1 MDQLV
6 HDFNTALD
14 ETGGSNSSSRSSASR
29 RKVSPHIAFLSS
41 HPISLPTTVH
51 VQAWK
56 RRCKSTSN
64 LTFGTGNNISD
75 DSSSSVDN
83 VGLLSR
89 DRGTSSLQFSDS
101 DLDTP
106 AYPGLARTGRNRTKR
121 GRGDP
126 LGIESDS
133 FTENVQPWQD
143 FRVHSKRRRKFKR
156 MAIAPGVDVR
166 GATATK
172 RKKVRSRSG
181 YDGRT
186 NTRMS
191 ATSSCTPGKRKRS
204 TREKSVES
212 GDILGG
218 GSRSRTV
225 SLSEDKMEME
235 EEEESSSSLSSSEW
249 EDVNDG
255 CGSPEGEADD
265 EQSDWPGHDPGHT
278 DEELDPEISFSS
290 RKLVGPGKGRVMRA
304 GSRRLKSTNR
314 SPPYGEMLQRFL
326 QVERPCCHLPRP
338 ASLPVF
344 QDSSMQSLRLKNV
357 KSSERN
363 MILSLAR
370 LYNLSVTVEANTLIL
385 SKLLARQARSETDHG
400 GPGPEFAVPGVPQQ
414 RQYRDKEDRTKKQRK
429 HGPILEASSIV
440 TRQQHSA
447 GSRHRN
453 ALI

>member
-29 RKVSPHIAFLSS
+29 RK
-41 HPISLPTTVH
+41 
-51 VQAWK
+51 AWK

-64 LTFGTGNNISD
+64 LTLGNCNNISD

-101 DLDTP
+101 DLEAP
-106 AYPGLARTGRNRTKR
+106 VHPGLARTGRTRTKR
-121 GRGDP
+121 GRGETM
-126 LGIESDS
+126 GIESDS

-156 MAIAPGVDVR
+156 MAIAPGLDVRDVR

-181 YDGRT
+181 LDGRT
-186 NTRMS
+186 NTRLSS
-191 ATSSCTPGKRKRS
+191 ASSSCTPGKRKRS

-218 GSRSRTV
+218 IGTRSRTV
-225 SLSEDKMEME
+225 SLNEDKMEVGE
-235 EEEESSSSLSSSEW
+235 EEDSSSSLSSSEW
-249 EDVNDG
+249 EDFNDG

-278 DEELDPEISFSS
+278 DEELDPEISFS
-290 RKLVGPGKGRVMRA
+290 RKLVGAGRGRVMRA
-304 GSRRLKSTNR
+304 GSRRLKSNNR

-326 QVERPCCHLPRP
+326 Q
-338 ASLPVF
+338 
-344 QDSSMQSLRLKNV
+344 DSSMQSLRLKNV
-357 KSSERN
+357 KSCDRN
-363 MILSLAR
+363 TILGLAR
-370 LYNLSVTVEANTLIL
+370 LYGLSVTVETSSLVL
-385 SKLLARQARSETDHG
+385 TKQLGRQTRSEAEP
-400 GPGPEFAVPGVPQQ
+400 GPGPEFAVPGVPQL

-429 HGPILEASSIV
+429 HGPVQETSSISSSSIV
-440 TRQQHSA
+440 TRQQHSS
-447 GSRHRN
+447 GSRHRFYTATASAGGQSQSN
-453 ALI
+453 

>member
-1 MDQLV
+1 MLS
-6 HDFNTALD
+6 LL
-14 ETGGSNSSSRSSASR
+14 SRT
-29 RKVSPHIAFLSS
+29 FLS
-41 HPISLPTTVH
+41 

-64 LTFGTGNNISD
+64 LTFGQNISD

-106 AYPGLARTGRNRTKR
+106 VYPGLVRTGRNRTKR

-181 YDGRT
+181 YDGRS
-186 NTRMS
+186 NNRLS

-265 EQSDWPGHDPGHT
+265 EQSDWPGHDPGQT

-326 QVERPCCHLPRP
+326 QV
-338 ASLPVF
+338 
-344 QDSSMQSLRLKNV
+344 
-357 KSSERN
+357 
-363 MILSLAR
+363 
-370 LYNLSVTVEANTLIL
+370 
-385 SKLLARQARSETDHG
+385 
-400 GPGPEFAVPGVPQQ
+400 
-414 RQYRDKEDRTKKQRK
+414 
-429 HGPILEASSIV
+429 
-440 TRQQHSA
+440 
-447 GSRHRN
+447 
-453 ALI
+453 